1 MTGRSE
7 LPIGRRVAQWRVR
20 RRLTQQGLADRL
32 GKSKSW
38 VDKVERG
45 ARRLDRFSVIQ
56 DIAEVLRVEPAVLL
70 GQHPPP
76 AGGDVRDGLDGVRAA
91 LARYGVFQASM
102 RPVPVADLRRQVG
115 HAWLSFQHG
124 QYAQVVRALPGL
136 LDAVRIAPVAEP
148 GHAELAV
155 QTYRI
160 ASSVLV
166 KLGEADLGW
175 LTADRAQVAAG
186 GDPVL
191 AGTAVIALGQA
202 LRLAGRQRLA
212 QAATVAA
219 AQRLISAAKRGSV
232 PPGRQGQTLA
242 VAGTLLLQGALA
254 AAGRGESR
262 RAEVLLEWAAD
273 VASRAEATDD
283 PHRTSF
289 GPLAVELARMVVAV
303 ERGDVAEAVTRH
315 ELLIRRDGW
324 RRLPA
329 EHRGAYLVDAAR
341 AYLLAGDLAGAGRML
356 VAADG
361 VAPAEVRARPLAR
374 TLLGELA
381 RGRPAPPGV
390 ARLATL
396 VGLTR

>member
-1 MTGRSE
+1 M
-7 LPIGRRVAQWRVR
+7 
-20 RRLTQQGLADRL
+20 
-32 GKSKSW
+32 
-38 VDKVERG
+38 
-45 ARRLDRFSVIQ
+45 
-56 DIAEVLRVEPAVLL
+56 LRVDPAVLL
-70 GQHPPP
+70 GERPPP

-91 LARYGVFQASM
+91 LARYGVFQAQM
-102 RPVPVADLRRQVG
+102 RPVPVGDLRRQVG

-124 QYAQVVRALPGL
+124 QYAQVVRVLPGL
-136 LDAVRIAPVAEP
+136 LDAVQVGSAGEP
-148 GHAELAV
+148 GRAELTV
-155 QTYRI
+155 QAYRI

-175 LTADRAQVAAG
+175 LTADRALVAAG
-186 GDPVL
+186 GDALL
-191 AGTAVIALGQA
+191 AGTAAISLGQA

-219 AQRLISAAKRGSV
+219 AQRLISAAKRSSRGSSGPLSGSEWS
-232 PPGRQGQTLA
+232 PPGRRAQELA
-242 VAGTLLLQGALA
+242 VAGTLLLQAAFA
-254 AAGRGESR
+254 AASCGQHGQ
-262 RAEVLLEWAAD
+262 AEALLEWAAD

-303 ERGDVAEAVTRH
+303 ERGDVTEAVTRH
-315 ELLIRRDGW
+315 EMLIRRDGW

>member
-7 LPIGRRVAQWRVR
+7 VPIGRRVAQWRMR
-20 RRLTQQGLADRL
+20 RRMTQQGLADRL

-56 DIAEVLRVEPAVLL
+56 AIAEVLRIDPAVLL
-70 GQHPPP
+70 GQHSPSVG
-76 AGGDVRDGLDGVRAA
+76 ADVRDGFDGVRAA
-91 LARYGVFQASM
+91 LARYGVFEASACQ
-102 RPVPVADLRRQVG
+102 VPVAELRRRVG

-136 LDAVRIAPVAEP
+136 LDAVQLSSGSEHGELPVQA
-148 GHAELAV
+148 
-155 QTYRI
+155 YRV

-175 LTADRAQVAAG
+175 LTADRAVAAAG
-186 GDPVL
+186 EDAVL
-191 AGTAVIALGQA
+191 AGTAAISIGQA

-212 QAATVAA
+212 LAATVAA
-219 AQRLISAAKRGSV
+219 AQRLTSAATRPEVSS
-232 PPGRQGQTLA
+232 GRRAQELA
-242 VAGTLLLQGALA
+242 VGGTLLLQAALA
-254 AAGRGESR
+254 AAGCGDPGQ
-262 RAEVLLEWAAD
+262 AGVLLDQAAA
-273 VASRAEATDD
+273 VASRAEVADD
-283 PHRTSF
+283 PYGTSF
-289 GPLAVELARMVVAV
+289 GPVAVELARVVVAV
-303 ERGDVAEAVTRH
+303 ERGAAAEAVGRH

-324 RRLPA
+324 RRLSA
-329 EHRGAYLVDAAR
+329 EYRGAYLVDAAR
-341 AYLLAGDLAGAGRML
+341 AYLLHGDLAGAGRML

-361 VAPAEVRARPLAR
+361 VAPAEVRLRPSAH
-374 TLLGELA
+374 TLLAELA

-390 ARLATL
+390 TRLATL